1 MAADEIIVKKYINIG
16 VAVDTDRGLLV
27 PVVRDA
33 DTKSLLQVST
43 EVAAL
48 AEKAR
53 NRKLT
58 LDEMQGGTFSISN
71 LGGIGGTSFT
81 PLVNAPEVAILGI
94 SARADGTGVQG
105 RTVHAPG

>member
-1 MAADEIIVKKYINIG
+1 VHIG

-27 PVVRDA
+27 PVVRNA
-33 DTKSLLQVST
+33 DTKSLTQISE

-53 NRKLT
+53 SRKLS
-58 LDEMQGGTFSISN
+58 LEEMQGGTFSLSN

-94 SARADGTGVQG
+94 SRARMEPIYNKDTGQFVP
-105 RTVHAPG
+105 RLMLP